1 MNRTFSIVIACA
13 CAGAIPAYGAED
25 KGVVVA
31 AADGLDLVKPPPPSA
46 DNKQPAPS
54 PAPSNLDFD
63 LLGTATP
70 PPAPDPVAMRV
81 RRTMLSWHQGLGIG
95 LVALMAGTMVTGQL
109 NYDDRFLGSSSG
121 RYQNL
126 HTAFVFSTMTTF
138 AATGLLALLAPSPIE
153 NEHRGLDRVRLHE
166 IGMIGA
172 TVGMVAEATLGMLT
186 VHNEGRI
193 SQANLARTHLIVGYV
208 TYAFMAEG
216 VGALIF

>member
-1 MNRTFSIVIACA
+1 MNRTLSFVITCA
-13 CAGAIPAYGAED
+13 CAGAGATPAYAAEG
-25 KGVVVA
+25 KSAVVA
-31 AADGLDLVKPPPPSA
+31 AADDLDLVTPPPPSS
-46 DNKQPAPS
+46 DNKQPAP
-54 PAPSNLDFD
+54 PPVPPNLDFD

-70 PPAPDPVAMRV
+70 APAPDAVAMGV
-81 RRTMLSWHQGLGIG
+81 RRTMLSWHQGLG
-95 LVALMAGTMVTGQL
+95 MVTGQL

-193 SQANLARTHLIVGYV
+193 SQVNLARTHLIVGYV